1 MAAAYA
7 RSVCEDQGVRRL
19 MVDGM
24 NVIGSRPDGWWRDR
38 DGAVRRLLARLQEL
52 AASTGDDVT
61 LVLDGRPL
69 PDVPAAGATPPTT
82 GSSSSSPPTP
92 IPARSPS
99 SRPTVSSR
107 SAYARSAPAWRA
119 PAPSSNNAPRVE
131 FPRDVRE
138 LHTIWSTWG
147 QLVRVRGR

>member
-69 PDVPAAGATPPTT
+69 PDVPEGDHGGVHVVYATRRGRNAADDRIVELVAADPDPGSITVVTSDRELAQRVRALGAGVAGA
-82 GSSSSSPPTP
+82 
-92 IPARSPS
+92 R
-99 SRPTVSSR
+99 TVL
-107 SAYARSAPAWRA
+107 
-119 PAPSSNNAPRVE
+119 E
-131 FPRDVRE
+131 
-138 LHTIWSTWG
+138 
-147 QLVRVRGR
+147 